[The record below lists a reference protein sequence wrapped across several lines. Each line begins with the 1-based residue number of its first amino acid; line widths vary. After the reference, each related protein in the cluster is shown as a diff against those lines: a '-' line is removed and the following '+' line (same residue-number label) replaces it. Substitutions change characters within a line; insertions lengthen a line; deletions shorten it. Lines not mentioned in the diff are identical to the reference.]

1 MGNFL
6 GLFSLISEN
15 SGIGINTD
23 ILEAGLI
30 NIIIL
35 VGGVLFLGR
44 DFLSSA
50 LGSRRE
56 FILASIQEAEDN
68 LSIAKSRLEEAEKQL
83 NQAQILIS
91 QVTKEAELTAQKV
104 QETILKQGKT
114 DIEKIVASSK
124 SSILSAEIQ
133 IKQQV
138 QTYVTGLVLK
148 RVTSQLEKQVTLSVQ
163 AQIIDNE
170 ISCLGGQL

>member
-23 ILEAGLI
+23 ILETGLI

-35 VGGVLFLGR
+35 VAGVIFLGR

-56 FILASIQEAEDN
+56 AVLASIQEAEDN
-68 LSIAKSRLEEAEKQL
+68 LSVAKARLEEAEKQL

-91 QVTKEAELTAQKV
+91 QVTKEAEITAQKV
-104 QETILKQGKT
+104 QETILKQGKI

-124 SSILSAEIQ
+124 ASILSAEIQ

-138 QTYVTGLVLK
+138 QTYVTGFVLK
-148 RVTSQLEKQVTLSVQ
+148 RVTSQLEKQVTPSVQ
-163 AQIIDNE
+163 SKIIDNE

>member
-23 ILEAGLI
+23 ILETGLI

-35 VGGVLFLGR
+35 VAGVIFLGR

-56 FILASIQEAEDN
+56 AVLASIQEAEDN
-68 LSIAKSRLEEAEKQL
+68 LSVAKARLEEAE
-83 NQAQILIS
+83 
-91 QVTKEAELTAQKV
+91 
-104 QETILKQGKT
+104 
-114 DIEKIVASSK
+114 
-124 SSILSAEIQ
+124 
-133 IKQQV
+133 KQQV

-148 RVTSQLEKQVTLSVQ
+148 RVTSQLEKQVTPSVQ
-163 AQIIDNE
+163 SKIIDNE